1 MSYQPRQVPKQHFR
15 WDLDWVS
22 IGRLANIGRY
32 FYNIGPIT
40 VDDYCS
46 TFQPFNI
53 GPIQLQYWQ
62 QLNFFWE
69 FLTFHPQLYLFLTNL
84 IVNCTLFY
92 SRTHF
97 KHLNF
102 LYSCKFGPIP
112 TANILVSQY
121 RTNFG
126 PRFQLMNLR
135 MKFLSS
141 SNMILFH
148 KNKSMQVQFTILS

>member
-1 MSYQPRQVPKQHFR
+1 MKKLPISYDSYPKQHFR

-40 VDDYCS
+40 VDDCCS
-46 TFQPFNI
+46 SFQPFNI
-53 GPIQLQYWQ
+53 GPIQLQYWE

-69 FLTFHPQLYLFLTNL
+69 FLTFHPQLYLFLISL
-84 IVNCTLFY
+84 IVNYTLFY

-102 LYSCKFGPIP
+102 LYSCKFGPINGMSTFSRP
-112 TANILVSQY
+112 IAYTEIINVCPNNID
-121 RTNFG
+121 N
-126 PRFQLMNLR
+126 P
-135 MKFLSS
+135 
-141 SNMILFH
+141 
-148 KNKSMQVQFTILS
+148 